1 MSVKSPLGLVLY
13 CYLNMPTINKT
24 YLILSYLV
32 YFITTDHLIVFFFVE
47 GEVARR
53 VILIESRSDKTR
65 NNMTYRHAMYHIE
78 KSSMR
83 YMQ

>member
-1 MSVKSPLGLVLY
+1 VSKRSHKCVVPVLDTHNVTSFVFTSRIFYYNGPL
-13 CYLNMPTINKT
+13 N
-24 YLILSYLV
+24 S
-32 YFITTDHLIVFFFVE
+32 FFFFVE

-65 NNMTYRHAMYHIE
+65 NNMTYRHTMYHIE

-83 YMQ
+83 YVQ

>member
-1 MSVKSPLGLVLY
+1 
-13 CYLNMPTINKT
+13 
-24 YLILSYLV
+24 
-32 YFITTDHLIVFFFVE
+32 VE

-65 NNMTYRHAMYHIE
+65 NNMTYRHTMYHIE

-83 YMQ
+83 YVQ